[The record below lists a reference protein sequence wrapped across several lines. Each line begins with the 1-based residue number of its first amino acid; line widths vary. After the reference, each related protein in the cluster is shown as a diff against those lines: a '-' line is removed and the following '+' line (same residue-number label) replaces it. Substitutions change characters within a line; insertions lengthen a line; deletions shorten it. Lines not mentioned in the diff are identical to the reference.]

1 MLGEEALVVE
11 HLDVIDPRGQIVVN
25 DVRGFYANRCVG
37 NYIREGHLM
46 LMEGVPPAMIE
57 AAMTMPPVISPRSA
71 R

>member
-1 MLGEEALVVE
+1 MALDFVRA
-11 HLDVIDPRGQIVVN
+11 IRKTPIVVN

-57 AAMTMPPVISPRSA
+57 AAGQAGRHAGRPA
-71 R
+71 LAQ